1 MSSST
6 SILIHKEKILFI
18 LRDNKPEIHEPN
30 TWQLPGGGV
39 ESGEDHLLAIQR
51 ELMEE
56 INIIPA
62 QLKYLGSALDDTK
75 VFFAFLSD
83 EEVKKIKLGNE
94 GQKLEFFSFKEALK
108 QNLTKKL
115 RMHFEKFS
123 SAIIDLVNHGSIDD
137 ISRLG
142 LTA

>member
-1 MSSST
+1 MASST
-6 SILIHKEKILFI
+6 SILVHKEKILFI
-18 LRDNKPEIHEPN
+18 LRDNKPEIPEPN

-39 ESGEDHLLAIQR
+39 ELGEDHLLAIQR

-56 INIIPA
+56 IKILPA
-62 QLKYLGSALDDTK
+62 QLKYLGAAPGDTK

-94 GQKLEFFSFKEALK
+94 GQKLEFFSFEEALK

-115 RMHFEKFS
+115 KMYFEKFGDV
-123 SAIIDLVNHGSIDD
+123 ILNLVKSGSINDV
-137 ISRLG
+137 SRLG
-142 LTA
+142 LVV